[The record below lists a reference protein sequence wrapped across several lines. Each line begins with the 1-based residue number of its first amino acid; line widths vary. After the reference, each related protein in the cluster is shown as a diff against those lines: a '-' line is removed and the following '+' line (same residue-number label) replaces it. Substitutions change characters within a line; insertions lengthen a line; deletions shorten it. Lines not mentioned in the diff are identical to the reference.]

1 MLHVDVGGEAEAV
14 HVVCASLWVLL
25 VIKWWVH
32 LVALLWVL
40 QLQALVRFYSA
51 RPEEAEEPDDGD
63 AEHGLPLVAPPPP
76 PRRGARQGRVAR
88 TVDRWRRAPRR
99 WSRP

>member
-1 MLHVDVGGEAEAV
+1 MG
-14 HVVCASLWVLL
+14 HVVAQVLL
-25 VIKWWVH
+25 GRGEG
-32 LVALLWVL
+32 LVAD
-40 QLQALVRFYSA
+40 ALPVGPAHHPGRA
-51 RPEEAEEPDDGD
+51 DEADGEEPAVDGEVAEEPDDGD

-99 WSRP
+99 GSRP